1 MTSAIIVDETLCRVS
16 HSTAMRGTTPKRH
29 AGRAGVFAGEMQ

>member
-1 MTSAIIVDETLCRVS
+1 MTTAIICDDTLCRVS
-16 HSTAMRGTTPKRH
+16 HSTAMRGAPPKRQ